1 MLSFLILQCYSV
13 NIPHLLCFLQCWWH
27 KASQGQISP
36 VLTTPLTEEVYSVC
50 NLCWFLSWLMNAPFL
65 LSLSLVKHPP
75 FSVSLSSPLY
85 MPITEH
91 RFSSRVLRNHL
102 ISYFQRWW
110 PLATN
115 VASYAPLSHCFC
127 ALTAL
132 GSCGIKS
139 PFDFSSRILRV
150 NFLRLSLRTK

>member
-1 MLSFLILQCYSV
+1 MLSFLILRCYSV
-13 NIPHLLCFLQCWWH
+13 NIPHLLCFLQRWRH

-36 VLTTPLTEEVYSVC
+36 VLTTPLTEEVYSLC

-65 LSLSLVKHPP
+65 LSLSLVKRPP

-102 ISYFQRWW
+102 ISSFQSWW

-115 VASYAPLSHCFC
+115 VASYPPWVTAFVLWLLWEAVGLNLPLIFQVE
-127 ALTAL
+127 
-132 GSCGIKS
+132 
-139 PFDFSSRILRV
+139 SSEWT
-150 NFLRLSLRTK
+150 F

>member
-1 MLSFLILQCYSV
+1 MLSFLILRCYSV
-13 NIPHLLCFLQCWWH
+13 NIPHLLCFLQRWWH

-102 ISYFQRWW
+102 ISSFQSWW

-115 VASYAPLSHCFC
+115 VASYPPWVTAFVLWLLWEAVGLNLPLIFQVE
-127 ALTAL
+127 
-132 GSCGIKS
+132 
-139 PFDFSSRILRV
+139 SSEWT
-150 NFLRLSLRTK
+150 F

>member
-102 ISYFQRWW
+102 ISSFQSWW

-115 VASYAPLSHCFC
+115 VASYPPWVTAFVLWLLWEAVGLNLPLIFQVE
-127 ALTAL
+127 
-132 GSCGIKS
+132 
-139 PFDFSSRILRV
+139 SSEWT
-150 NFLRLSLRTK
+150 F